1 MKKTRNIGISLGIL
15 VLVSFLAILFGVPII
30 NNITAA
36 NVKNELL
43 ALPLPDNTELIDSV
57 SKAGKLVGNGNGMQ
71 YFGAILI
78 KTELSE
84 KELATYYQQ
93 FAINEWNC
101 IVERQ
106 TTKQIEMIENDTVS
120 FNIAPDYD
128 QYYIIYSWGESNFF
142 LRDLDLRGH

>member
-1 MKKTRNIGISLGIL
+1 
-15 VLVSFLAILFGVPII
+15 
-30 NNITAA
+30 
-36 NVKNELL
+36 
-43 ALPLPDNTELIDSV
+43 
-57 SKAGKLVGNGNGMQ
+57 MQ

-106 TTKQIEMIENDTVS
+106 TTKQIEMIEHNTVS
-120 FNIAPDYD
+120 FNMAPDYD

>member
-57 SKAGKLVGNGNGMQ
+57 SSR
-71 YFGAILI
+71 
-78 KTELSE
+78 KTGWQR
-84 KELATYYQQ
+84 KRDAV
-93 FAINEWNC
+93 F
-101 IVERQ
+101 R
-106 TTKQIEMIENDTVS
+106 
-120 FNIAPDYD
+120 
-128 QYYIIYSWGESNFF
+128 SNFNQN
-142 LRDLDLRGH
+142 